1 MNQTR
6 KDDLWMKDNDSIV
19 AEKKVSRKD
28 AENAKPKKL
37 LGFAFDLEQV
47 VVGVLQGIACLL
59 YTSRC
64 V

>member
-6 KDDLWMKDNDSIV
+6 KDDLWMKDNESIV

-47 VVGVLQGIACLL
+47 VVGVLQGVALA
-59 YTSRC
+59 R
-64 V
+64 